1 MGGCPTGT
9 APGSFPRGGRKRGLQ
24 TDLQNEIVQEI
35 EDLLARQSIADLDLE
50 ALEMAARCQALRLAA
65 RALEQRLNT
74 DTSDY
79 VGPELPCP
87 CGGVARYHGR
97 HGKTFE
103 SVLGPLH
110 LKRAYYDCGRC
121 HQGFCPRDRALK
133 LESFSLTPGVLRMTA
148 SAAALVSFEESSG
161 LLHELAGVEVS
172 VKQVERAA
180 EALRQVALGDGATWI
195 WNTATELFPQA
206 TQILDRFHAK
216 EHLGEV
222 GKVIYG
228 DRPEGQA
235 WIDARCEELDKG
247 HLKSLVHALRSHIG
261 QHKEA
266 RECIQYIWR
275 NRRRMRYPQFE
286 KQGFCT
292 STGVVE
298 SGCKIVVGTRLKR
311 AGMHWTVKGANAIIA
326 LRCSKLSGRFQD
338 FWERRSERKQ
348 VAA

>member
-24 TDLQNEIVQEI
+24 NEIVQEI
-35 EDLLARQSIADLDLE
+35 EDLLARPSIADLDLE

-74 DTSDY
+74 DISDY

-121 HQGFCPRDRALK
+121 HHGFCPRDRALK

-161 LLHELAGVEVS
+161 LLHELAGVEV
-172 VKQVERAA
+172 R
-180 EALRQVALGDGATWI
+180 T
-195 WNTATELFPQA
+195 
-206 TQILDRFHAK
+206 
-216 EHLGEV
+216 
-222 GKVIYG
+222 
-228 DRPEGQA
+228 
-235 WIDARCEELDKG
+235 
-247 HLKSLVHALRSHIG
+247 
-261 QHKEA
+261 
-266 RECIQYIWR
+266 
-275 NRRRMRYPQFE
+275 
-286 KQGFCT
+286 
-292 STGVVE
+292 
-298 SGCKIVVGTRLKR
+298 
-311 AGMHWTVKGANAIIA
+311 
-326 LRCSKLSGRFQD
+326 
-338 FWERRSERKQ
+338 RSEEHTSELQSRRDLVCRPLLEKKKNI
-348 VAA
+348 

>member
-35 EDLLARQSIADLDLE
+35 EDLLARPSIADLDLE

-74 DTSDY
+74 DISDY

-180 EALRQVALGDGATWI
+180 DALGAEIAVDERQDVARMREVAPHPVAGPGWHRGA
-195 WNTATELFPQA
+195 
-206 TQILDRFHAK
+206 
-216 EHLGEV
+216 
-222 GKVIYG
+222 
-228 DRPEGQA
+228 
-235 WIDARCEELDKG
+235 
-247 HLKSLVHALRSHIG
+247 HALARSRRPRAQASRRLG
-261 QHKEA
+261 QNPRSQAGHCLDGGIA
-266 RECIQYIWR
+266 R
-275 NRRRMRYPQFE
+275 
-286 KQGFCT
+286 
-292 STGVVE
+292 
-298 SGCKIVVGTRLKR
+298 
-311 AGMHWTVKGANAIIA
+311 
-326 LRCSKLSGRFQD
+326 
-338 FWERRSERKQ
+338 
-348 VAA
+348 